1 MVSFKRV
8 LPILVLT
15 MAAVSLLLVVPTAL
29 ADSFSFSV
37 SGSTQI
43 NFMSPDDNFWGVY
56 ETYVDGPGTASQVA
70 IEDPFVSGVLS
81 LASLSFT
88 LPAGSTITSASLEL
102 ILPTTAVEGSFVATN
117 VTSEGLPQPNPEDPT
132 HIAPTFANPQSVS
145 VNAFEFANGIGRYTD
160 GVFHLTDAPVVSGN
174 QISTGDLSLELTGAS
189 AFMEA
194 VVATEGY
201 NYAGYV
207 DGTGQAELP
216 YTVEVVGDYTVTPEP
231 SGMVL
236 LGTGVLVLMTV
247 AWWRRAT
254 AC

>member
-1 MVSFKRV
+1 
-8 LPILVLT
+8 
-15 MAAVSLLLVVPTAL
+15 MAAVSLLLVVPTAV

-43 NFMSPDDNFWGVY
+43 NFMSPDDNYWGVY
-56 ETYVDGPGTASQVA
+56 ETYVDGPGTASEVA
-70 IEDPFVSGVLS
+70 IEAPFVNGELS
-81 LASLSFT
+81 LAGLSFS
-88 LPAGSTITSASLEL
+88 LPAGSTITSASMEL
-102 ILPTTAVEGSFVATN
+102 VLPTTAVEGSFVATN
-117 VTSEGLPQPNPEDPT
+117 VTSEQLPQPNPDDPT
-132 HIAPTFANPQSVS
+132 HIAPTFVNPQPVS
-145 VNAFEFANGIGRYTD
+145 VNPFEFVNGIGRYTD

-194 VVATEGY
+194 VVATQGF

-207 DGTGQAELP
+207 DATGQANLP
-216 YTVEVVGDYTVTPEP
+216 YTLEVVGTYTPPAAAPEP

-236 LGTGVLVLMTV
+236 LGTGVLALMAG
-247 AWWRRAT
+247 AWWRRAA